1 MSIARVVAHIR
12 AMASCAHD
20 DFEYVGVVR
29 KSAVAKCL
37 KCRSPVTA
45 APSSVHYQKILA
57 AKRKRPAATEGT
69 VR

>member
-1 MSIARVVAHIR
+1 MNIARVVAHIR
-12 AMASCAHD
+12 AMASCAHE
-20 DFEYVGVVR
+20 DFEYIGPMG
-29 KSAVAKCL
+29 KSAVGKCT
-37 KCRSPVTA
+37 KCRSVVPA